1 YDCQPEPAVLRRLRS
16 TDCRDVPIAGSP
28 LSQRRQYIGR
38 MAETCPRA
46 GPAGVVT
53 GWRDFGRT
61 SRALTPAHS
70 RSRSAFMGCLHGL
83 RRAHAE
89 HFGGI
94 PVASSATGTDTGAGT
109 GTWMRRLTNLQIRKD
124 ASRANMH
131 ASEGRVGAQGRPSRP
146 NRPSRLH
153 PP

>member
-38 MAETCPRA
+38 MAETCPRT
-46 GPAGVVT
+46 GPADVVT
-53 GWRDFGRT
+53 GWRDVGPT
-61 SRALTPAHS
+61 SRARIPAHS
-70 RSRSAFMGCLHGL
+70 RCRSAFMGCLHGL

-94 PVASSATGTDTGAGT
+94 PVASKVFSMGSPKAVQT
-109 GTWMRRLTNLQIRKD
+109 
-124 ASRANMH
+124 SH
-131 ASEGRVGAQGRPSRP
+131 
-146 NRPSRLH
+146 
-153 PP
+153 